1 MNEKLIKIQ
10 QALKVPKNN
19 TNDFGKYKYRSAE
32 DILEAA
38 KPLVHAEGLT
48 LLLSDEVVNIGH
60 ANYVKAAAHLSDNE
74 GNLIEVTAYAR
85 EAETKKGMDE
95 AQITG
100 SASSYARKYALNGLF
115 AIDDTKDADSMDNT
129 KHVAQVSKPQVDPL
143 AKAKNELNTMLET
156 YGHDNPVK
164 KKLVINKVLE
174 KSTVETQ
181 AEADEVMQALTDGL
195 V

>member
-1 MNEKLIKIQ
+1 MNDKLVKIQ
-10 QALKVPKNN
+10 QQLKAPKSN
-19 TNDFGKYKYRSAE
+19 TNNFGNYKYRSAE

-48 LLLSDEVVNIGH
+48 LMLSDEVVNIGH
-60 ANYVKAAAHLSDNE
+60 ANYVKATAILRE
-74 GNLIEVTAYAR
+74 GQTQIDVTAYAR
-85 EAETKKGMDE
+85 EAETKKGMDD

-129 KHVAQVSKPQVDPL
+129 KHVAQVSKPQADPL
-143 AKAKNELNTMLET
+143 AKAKNELNTMLES